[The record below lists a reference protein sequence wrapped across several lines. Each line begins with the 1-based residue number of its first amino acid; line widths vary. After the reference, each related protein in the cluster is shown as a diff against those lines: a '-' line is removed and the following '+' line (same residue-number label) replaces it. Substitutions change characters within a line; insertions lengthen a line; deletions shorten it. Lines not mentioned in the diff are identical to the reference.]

1 MSMWDDEAGYDRTDP
16 KHPSWRD
23 GMATAADMR
32 RKAARDNPSTGRG
45 TETRVISSGK
55 ARHADPVR
63 EGTDRITEAT
73 NAAIKAVADARAAV
87 DELERALKDGWPW

>member
-32 RKAARDNPSTGRG
+32 RKAAKENP
-45 TETRVISSGK
+45 VD
-55 ARHADPVR
+55 A
-63 EGTDRITEAT
+63 ITERT
-73 NAAIKAVADARAAV
+73 NAALKAIGEARAAV
-87 DELERALKDGWPW
+87 DELEKALKDAWPW